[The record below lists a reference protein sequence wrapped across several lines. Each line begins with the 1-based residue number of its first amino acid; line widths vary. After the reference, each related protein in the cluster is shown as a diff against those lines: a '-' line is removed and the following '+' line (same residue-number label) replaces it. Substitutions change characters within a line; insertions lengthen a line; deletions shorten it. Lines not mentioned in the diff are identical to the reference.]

1 MNIEEARKARGMS
14 RKDVSRKLGIPYRSL
29 ENWEKGLSKCPDYVE
44 RLVVAEILRGGKKMT
59 DIEVLMKNGYSKR
72 KDMTKEEVLQHDK
85 KFRYMLLSRMQSDCE
100 YYLNYGNRNP
110 KRLWAG
116 DEQRQIEYMILLHDS
131 FKEDEKPQWLS
142 LDEILDYQKRM
153 PEPVA

>member
-59 DIEVLMKNGYSKR
+59 DIEVLIKNGYSKR
-72 KDMTKEEVLQHDK
+72 KAEEELKRGTVVFEGEDFERHFDD
-85 KFRYMLLSRMQSDCE
+85 YMEEWGVDEEEQEKYRKMLEEKIAIPDWGIVE
-100 YYLNYGNRNP
+100 DNGNTYYIMYCL
-110 KRLWAG
+110 
-116 DEQRQIEYMILLHDS
+116 
-131 FKEDEKPQWLS
+131 
-142 LDEILDYQKRM
+142 
-153 PEPVA
+153 

>member
-44 RLVVAEILRGGKKMT
+44 RLVVAEILRGGRKMT

-72 KDMTKEEVLQHDK
+72 KAEEELKRGTVVFEGEDFERHFDDYMEEWGVDEEEQEKYKKMLDK
-85 KFRYMLLSRMQSDCE
+85 KTALPDWGIVE
-100 YYLNYGNRNP
+100 DNGNTYYIMYCL
-110 KRLWAG
+110 
-116 DEQRQIEYMILLHDS
+116 
-131 FKEDEKPQWLS
+131 
-142 LDEILDYQKRM
+142 
-153 PEPVA
+153 

>member
-72 KDMTKEEVLQHDK
+72 KAEEELKRGTVVFEGEDFERHFDDYIEEWGVDEEEQEK
-85 KFRYMLLSRMQSDCE
+85 YRKMLEEKIAIPDWGIVE
-100 YYLNYGNRNP
+100 DNGNTYYIMHCL
-110 KRLWAG
+110 
-116 DEQRQIEYMILLHDS
+116 
-131 FKEDEKPQWLS
+131 
-142 LDEILDYQKRM
+142 
-153 PEPVA
+153 

>member
-72 KDMTKEEVLQHDK
+72 KAEEELKRGTVVFEGEDFERHFDDYMEEWGVDEEEKEK
-85 KFRYMLLSRMQSDCE
+85 YRKMLEEKIAIPDWGIVE
-100 YYLNYGNRNP
+100 DNGNTYYIMHCL
-110 KRLWAG
+110 
-116 DEQRQIEYMILLHDS
+116 
-131 FKEDEKPQWLS
+131 
-142 LDEILDYQKRM
+142 
-153 PEPVA
+153 

>member
-72 KDMTKEEVLQHDK
+72 KAEEELKRGTVVFEGEDFERHFDDYMEEWGVDEEEQEKYK
-85 KFRYMLLSRMQSDCE
+85 KCWIKRQLFRTGELSKIMATR
-100 YYLNYGNRNP
+100 
-110 KRLWAG
+110 
-116 DEQRQIEYMILLHDS
+116 IILCTACNLKGCDS
-131 FKEDEKPQWLS
+131 TFTFLK
-142 LDEILDYQKRM
+142 IH
-153 PEPVA
+153 

>member
-72 KDMTKEEVLQHDK
+72 KAEEELKRATVVFEGEDFERHFDD
-85 KFRYMLLSRMQSDCE
+85 YMEEWGVDEEEQEKYRKMLEEKIAIPDWGIVE
-100 YYLNYGNRNP
+100 DNGNTYYIMYCL
-110 KRLWAG
+110 
-116 DEQRQIEYMILLHDS
+116 
-131 FKEDEKPQWLS
+131 
-142 LDEILDYQKRM
+142 
-153 PEPVA
+153 

>member
-72 KDMTKEEVLQHDK
+72 KAEEELKRGTVVFEGEDFERHFDD
-85 KFRYMLLSRMQSDCE
+85 YMEEWRVDEEEQEKYRKMLEEKIAIPDWGIVE
-100 YYLNYGNRNP
+100 DNGNTYYIMYCL
-110 KRLWAG
+110 
-116 DEQRQIEYMILLHDS
+116 
-131 FKEDEKPQWLS
+131 
-142 LDEILDYQKRM
+142 
-153 PEPVA
+153 

>member
-72 KDMTKEEVLQHDK
+72 KAEEELKRGTVVFEGEDFERHFDD
-85 KFRYMLLSRMQSDCE
+85 YMEEWGVDEEEQEKYRKMLEEKIAIPDWGIVE
-100 YYLNYGNRNP
+100 DNGNTYY
-110 KRLWAG
+110 
-116 DEQRQIEYMILLHDS
+116 ILYCL
-131 FKEDEKPQWLS
+131 
-142 LDEILDYQKRM
+142 
-153 PEPVA
+153 

>member
-44 RLVVAEILRGGKKMT
+44 RLVLAEILRGGKKMT

-72 KDMTKEEVLQHDK
+72 KAEEELKRGTVVFEGEDFERHFDD
-85 KFRYMLLSRMQSDCE
+85 YMEEWGVDEEEQEKYRKMLEEKIAIPDWGIVE
-100 YYLNYGNRNP
+100 DNGNTYYIMYCL
-110 KRLWAG
+110 
-116 DEQRQIEYMILLHDS
+116 
-131 FKEDEKPQWLS
+131 
-142 LDEILDYQKRM
+142 
-153 PEPVA
+153 

>member
-44 RLVVAEILRGGKKMT
+44 RLVVAEILKGGKKMT

-72 KDMTKEEVLQHDK
+72 KAEEELKRGTVVFEGEDFERHFDD
-85 KFRYMLLSRMQSDCE
+85 YMEEWGVDEEEQEKYRKMLEEKIAIPDWGIVE
-100 YYLNYGNRNP
+100 DNGNTYYITYCL
-110 KRLWAG
+110 
-116 DEQRQIEYMILLHDS
+116 
-131 FKEDEKPQWLS
+131 
-142 LDEILDYQKRM
+142 
-153 PEPVA
+153 

>member
-29 ENWEKGLSKCPDYVE
+29 ENWENGLSKCPDYVE

-72 KDMTKEEVLQHDK
+72 KAEEELKRGTVVFEGEDFEKHFDDYMEEWGVDKEEQEK
-85 KFRYMLLSRMQSDCE
+85 YRKMLEEKIAIPDWGIVE
-100 YYLNYGNRNP
+100 DDGNTYYIMYCL
-110 KRLWAG
+110 
-116 DEQRQIEYMILLHDS
+116 
-131 FKEDEKPQWLS
+131 
-142 LDEILDYQKRM
+142 
-153 PEPVA
+153 

>member
-59 DIEVLMKNGYSKR
+59 DIEVLMKNGYSRRKAEEELKR
-72 KDMTKEEVLQHDK
+72 GTVVFEGEDFERHFDDYMEEWGVDEEEQEK
-85 KFRYMLLSRMQSDCE
+85 YRKMLEEKIAIPDWGIVE
-100 YYLNYGNRNP
+100 DNGNTYYIMYCL
-110 KRLWAG
+110 
-116 DEQRQIEYMILLHDS
+116 
-131 FKEDEKPQWLS
+131 
-142 LDEILDYQKRM
+142 
-153 PEPVA
+153 

>member
-1 MNIEEARKARGMS
+1 MNIEEARKKMSMS

-72 KDMTKEEVLQHDK
+72 KAEEELKRGTVVFEGEDFERHFDDYMEEWGIDEEEQEKYKKMLDK
-85 KFRYMLLSRMQSDCE
+85 KTALPDWGIVE
-100 YYLNYGNRNP
+100 DNGNT
-110 KRLWAG
+110 
-116 DEQRQIEYMILLHDS
+116 Y
-131 FKEDEKPQWLS
+131 
-142 LDEILDYQKRM
+142 
-153 PEPVA
+153 

>member
-72 KDMTKEEVLQHDK
+72 KAEEELKRGTVVFEGEDFERHFDDYMEEWFAEAPTHHFAMSVGHNGRLFEKVACLLGIPAVVLD
-85 KFRYMLLSRMQSDCE
+85 
-100 YYLNYGNRNP
+100 RNT
-110 KRLWAG
+110 
-116 DEQRQIEYMILLHDS
+116 
-131 FKEDEKPQWLS
+131 
-142 LDEILDYQKRM
+142 
-153 PEPVA
+153 

>member
-72 KDMTKEEVLQHDK
+72 KAEEELKRGTVVFEGEDFERHFDG
-85 KFRYMLLSRMQSDCE
+85 YMEEWGVDEEEQEKYRKMLEEKIAIPDWGIVE
-100 YYLNYGNRNP
+100 DNGNTYYIMYCL
-110 KRLWAG
+110 
-116 DEQRQIEYMILLHDS
+116 
-131 FKEDEKPQWLS
+131 
-142 LDEILDYQKRM
+142 
-153 PEPVA
+153 

>member
-1 MNIEEARKARGMS
+1 MNIEEARKKMSMS

-72 KDMTKEEVLQHDK
+72 KAEEELKRGTVVFEGEDFERHFDD
-85 KFRYMLLSRMQSDCE
+85 YMEEWGIDEEEQEKYKNCLLYTSPSPRDC
-100 YYLNYGNRNP
+100 
-110 KRLWAG
+110 
-116 DEQRQIEYMILLHDS
+116 S
-131 FKEDEKPQWLS
+131 
-142 LDEILDYQKRM
+142 
-153 PEPVA
+153 

>member
-44 RLVVAEILRGGKKMT
+44 RLVVAEILRRGKKMT

-72 KDMTKEEVLQHDK
+72 KAEEELKRGTVVFEGEDFERHFDD
-85 KFRYMLLSRMQSDCE
+85 YMEEWGVDEEEQEKYRKMLEEKIAIPDWGIVE
-100 YYLNYGNRNP
+100 DNGNTYYIMYCL
-110 KRLWAG
+110 
-116 DEQRQIEYMILLHDS
+116 
-131 FKEDEKPQWLS
+131 
-142 LDEILDYQKRM
+142 
-153 PEPVA
+153 

>member
-44 RLVVAEILRGGKKMT
+44 RLAVAEILRGGKKMT

-72 KDMTKEEVLQHDK
+72 KAEEELKRGTVVFEGEDFERHFDD
-85 KFRYMLLSRMQSDCE
+85 YMEEWGVDEEEQEKYRKMLEEKIAIPDWGIVE
-100 YYLNYGNRNP
+100 DNGNTYYIMYCL
-110 KRLWAG
+110 
-116 DEQRQIEYMILLHDS
+116 
-131 FKEDEKPQWLS
+131 
-142 LDEILDYQKRM
+142 
-153 PEPVA
+153 

>member
-72 KDMTKEEVLQHDK
+72 KAEEELKRGTVVFEGEDFERHFDD
-85 KFRYMLLSRMQSDCE
+85 YMDEWGVDEEEQEKYRKMLEEKIAIPDWGIVE
-100 YYLNYGNRNP
+100 DNGNTYYIMYCL
-110 KRLWAG
+110 
-116 DEQRQIEYMILLHDS
+116 
-131 FKEDEKPQWLS
+131 
-142 LDEILDYQKRM
+142 
-153 PEPVA
+153 

>member
-72 KDMTKEEVLQHDK
+72 KAEEELKRGTVVFEGEDFEKHFDDYMEEWGVDKEEQEK
-85 KFRYMLLSRMQSDCE
+85 YRKMLEEKIAIPNWGIVEDDGNT
-100 YYLNYGNRNP
+100 YYIMYCL
-110 KRLWAG
+110 
-116 DEQRQIEYMILLHDS
+116 
-131 FKEDEKPQWLS
+131 
-142 LDEILDYQKRM
+142 
-153 PEPVA
+153 

>member
-72 KDMTKEEVLQHDK
+72 KAEEELKRGTVVFEGEDFERHFDD
-85 KFRYMLLSRMQSDCE
+85 YMEEWGVDEEEQEKYRKMLEEKIAIPDWGIVE
-100 YYLNYGNRNP
+100 DNGNTYYIMHCL
-110 KRLWAG
+110 
-116 DEQRQIEYMILLHDS
+116 
-131 FKEDEKPQWLS
+131 
-142 LDEILDYQKRM
+142 
-153 PEPVA
+153 

>member
-14 RKDVSRKLGIPYRSL
+14 RKAVSRKLGIPYRSL

-72 KDMTKEEVLQHDK
+72 KAEEELKRGTVVFEGEDFERHFDDYMEEWGVDEEEQEKYKKMLDK
-85 KFRYMLLSRMQSDCE
+85 KTALPDWGIVE
-100 YYLNYGNRNP
+100 DNGNTYYIMYCL
-110 KRLWAG
+110 
-116 DEQRQIEYMILLHDS
+116 
-131 FKEDEKPQWLS
+131 
-142 LDEILDYQKRM
+142 
-153 PEPVA
+153 

>member
-44 RLVVAEILRGGKKMT
+44 RLVVAEILRKKMT

-72 KDMTKEEVLQHDK
+72 KAEEELKRGTVVFEGEDFERHFDDYMEEWGVDEEEQEKYKKMLDK
-85 KFRYMLLSRMQSDCE
+85 KTALPDWGIVE
-100 YYLNYGNRNP
+100 DNGNTYYIMYCL
-110 KRLWAG
+110 
-116 DEQRQIEYMILLHDS
+116 
-131 FKEDEKPQWLS
+131 
-142 LDEILDYQKRM
+142 
-153 PEPVA
+153 

>member
-44 RLVVAEILRGGKKMT
+44 RLVVAEILRGVKKMT

-72 KDMTKEEVLQHDK
+72 KAEEELKRGTVVFEGEDFERHFDDYMEEWGVDKEEQEK
-85 KFRYMLLSRMQSDCE
+85 YRKMLEEKIAIPDWGIVE
-100 YYLNYGNRNP
+100 DDGNTYYIMYCL
-110 KRLWAG
+110 
-116 DEQRQIEYMILLHDS
+116 
-131 FKEDEKPQWLS
+131 
-142 LDEILDYQKRM
+142 
-153 PEPVA
+153 

>member
-44 RLVVAEILRGGKKMT
+44 RLVVAEILRGEKKMT

-72 KDMTKEEVLQHDK
+72 KAEEELKRGTVVFEGEDFERHFDD
-85 KFRYMLLSRMQSDCE
+85 YMEEWGVDEEEQEKYRKMLEEKIAIPDWGIVE
-100 YYLNYGNRNP
+100 DNGNTYYIMYCL
-110 KRLWAG
+110 
-116 DEQRQIEYMILLHDS
+116 
-131 FKEDEKPQWLS
+131 
-142 LDEILDYQKRM
+142 
-153 PEPVA
+153 

>member
-1 MNIEEARKARGMS
+1 MNIEEARKKMSMS

-72 KDMTKEEVLQHDK
+72 KAEEELKRGTVVFEGEDFEKHFDDYMEEWGVDKEEQEK
-85 KFRYMLLSRMQSDCE
+85 YRKMLEEKIAIPDWGIVE
-100 YYLNYGNRNP
+100 DDGNTYYIMYCL
-110 KRLWAG
+110 
-116 DEQRQIEYMILLHDS
+116 
-131 FKEDEKPQWLS
+131 
-142 LDEILDYQKRM
+142 
-153 PEPVA
+153 

>member
-72 KDMTKEEVLQHDK
+72 KAEEELKRGTVVFEGEDFERHFDDYMEEWGVDEEEQEKYKKMLDK
-85 KFRYMLLSRMQSDCE
+85 KTAIPDWGIVE
-100 YYLNYGNRNP
+100 DNGNTYYIMYCL
-110 KRLWAG
+110 
-116 DEQRQIEYMILLHDS
+116 
-131 FKEDEKPQWLS
+131 
-142 LDEILDYQKRM
+142 
-153 PEPVA
+153 

>member
-72 KDMTKEEVLQHDK
+72 KAEEELKRGTVVFEGEDFERHFDD
-85 KFRYMLLSRMQSDCE
+85 YMEEWEVDEEEQEKYRKMLEEKIAIPDWGIVE
-100 YYLNYGNRNP
+100 DNGNTYYIMYCL
-110 KRLWAG
+110 
-116 DEQRQIEYMILLHDS
+116 
-131 FKEDEKPQWLS
+131 
-142 LDEILDYQKRM
+142 
-153 PEPVA
+153 

>member
-72 KDMTKEEVLQHDK
+72 KAEEELKRGTVVFEGEDFERHFDDYIEEWGVDEEEQEK
-85 KFRYMLLSRMQSDCE
+85 YRKMLEEKIAIPDWGIVE
-100 YYLNYGNRNP
+100 DNGNTYYIMYCL
-110 KRLWAG
+110 
-116 DEQRQIEYMILLHDS
+116 
-131 FKEDEKPQWLS
+131 
-142 LDEILDYQKRM
+142 
-153 PEPVA
+153 

>member
-72 KDMTKEEVLQHDK
+72 KAEEELKRGTVVFEGEDFERHFDDYMEEWGIDEEEQEKYKKMLDK
-85 KFRYMLLSRMQSDCE
+85 KTALPDWGIVE
-100 YYLNYGNRNP
+100 DNGNTYYIMYCL
-110 KRLWAG
+110 
-116 DEQRQIEYMILLHDS
+116 
-131 FKEDEKPQWLS
+131 
-142 LDEILDYQKRM
+142 
-153 PEPVA
+153 

>member
-72 KDMTKEEVLQHDK
+72 KAEEELKRGTVVFEGEDFERHFDD
-85 KFRYMLLSRMQSDCE
+85 YMEEWGVDEEEQEKYRKMLEEKIAIPDWGIVE
-100 YYLNYGNRNP
+100 DNGNTYYLMYC
-110 KRLWAG
+110 L
-116 DEQRQIEYMILLHDS
+116 
-131 FKEDEKPQWLS
+131 
-142 LDEILDYQKRM
+142 
-153 PEPVA
+153 

>member
-44 RLVVAEILRGGKKMT
+44 RLVVAEILKGGKKMT

-72 KDMTKEEVLQHDK
+72 KAEEELKRGTVVFEGEDFERHFDD
-85 KFRYMLLSRMQSDCE
+85 YMEEWGVDEEEQEKYRKMLEEKIAIPDWGIVEDNGNTYYIMYCRLRM
-100 YYLNYGNRNP
+100 
-110 KRLWAG
+110 
-116 DEQRQIEYMILLHDS
+116 M
-131 FKEDEKPQWLS
+131 
-142 LDEILDYQKRM
+142 
-153 PEPVA
+153 

>member
-29 ENWEKGLSKCPDYVE
+29 ENWEKELSKCPDYVE

-72 KDMTKEEVLQHDK
+72 KAEEELKRGTVVFEGEDFERHFDD
-85 KFRYMLLSRMQSDCE
+85 YMEEWGVDEEEQEKYRKMLEEKIAIPDWGIVE
-100 YYLNYGNRNP
+100 DNGNTYYIMYCL
-110 KRLWAG
+110 
-116 DEQRQIEYMILLHDS
+116 
-131 FKEDEKPQWLS
+131 
-142 LDEILDYQKRM
+142 
-153 PEPVA
+153 